1 MTIYLPGSTVY
12 FLISSKNC
20 ESGLLSFS
28 SSLLLSTEHFFTLL
42 GTGGLTVDVD
52 VELELFFATSLRT
65 ICRRIHNLLSIVV
78 ISFVFNANQFKSDV
92 LDIVIVTDW

>member
-1 MTIYLPGSTVY
+1 MIQARSMTIYLPGTVY

-42 GTGGLTVDVD
+42 GNGGLTVDVD
-52 VELELFFATSLRT
+52 VELELFFAT
-65 ICRRIHNLLSIVV
+65 
-78 ISFVFNANQFKSDV
+78 FFANCLPED
-92 LDIVIVTDW
+92 T